1 MSKAMRKVTG
11 SLAKSTCTVVFL
23 NQLRSK
29 IGTVNFY
36 LYILILSPP
45 SLQLLKEEWIRCT
58 LTALHPFISGI
69 IYGSPEVCVNERFGY
84 LS

>member
-29 IGTVNFY
+29 IGVIDVLGHETPNPSPKTVMY
-36 LYILILSPP
+36 VLLSDFFA
-45 SLQLLKEEWIRCT
+45 I
-58 LTALHPFISGI
+58 PFS
-69 IYGSPEVCVNERFGY
+69 
-84 LS
+84 

>member
-45 SLQLLKEEWIRCT
+45 SLFSCLKKNG
-58 LTALHPFISGI
+58 LGVP
-69 IYGSPEVCVNERFGY
+69 
-84 LS
+84 

>member
-29 IGTVNFY
+29 IGVVD
-36 LYILILSPP
+36 ILGCNNPNP
-45 SLQLLKEEWIRCT
+45 NPKT
-58 LTALHPFISGI
+58 
-69 IYGSPEVCVNERFGY
+69 VCVF
-84 LS
+84 